1 MIQARKYVKHLQSIK
16 RKKTNSTYNSISNKN
31 IFLNEG
37 DIKKPRKFIT
47 SRPAVQEILK
57 ENPLERGKMI
67 SDGNLDQQ
75 KG

>member
-1 MIQARKYVKHLQSIK
+1 MIQARKYFKCLQSTK

-67 SDGNLDQQ
+67 SDGNLDQP